1 VTAAFVYCYDLPHL
15 YSQDEQGVMA
25 AFASQAA
32 AALQEPR
39 ALTDPQAAFGVKT
52 TGSVPKL
59 QIIDAARPLVADM
72 HRATGDEQA
81 RGEIEAARAQR
92 QLETEQ
98 ARLTADRTS
107 LEADSRRV
115 AQAQVALA
123 AETERLAEARQ
134 ALTLEADQLAA
145 TRGKCETE
153 QALTAARRSESD
165 AAWPSRRA
173 TLVAS
178 TVIAALATAVL
189 GIGLGGHR
197 PAVSTTVYKPAAQVS
212 ATAVQKRPLP
222 APHQVIA
229 AGVVPPVAKAVVPH
243 TTSRILPPPKV
254 AYVVVVG
261 AFESSSAAEEVMHLA
276 QRKGYV
282 VHVVLQ
288 GAVFEV
294 MTAPMRTR
302 TQAEGVARGL
312 EAAGLHAQ
320 LKVWREQ

>member
-1 VTAAFVYCYDLPHL
+1 
-15 YSQDEQGVMA
+15 
-25 AFASQAA
+25 
-32 AALQEPR
+32 
-39 ALTDPQAAFGVKT
+39 
-52 TGSVPKL
+52 
-59 QIIDAARPLVADM
+59 M
-72 HRATGDEQA
+72 HRATGNEQA

-92 QLETEQ
+92 QLEAEQ
-98 ARLTADRTS
+98 ARLTTDPTS

-115 AQAQVALA
+115 AQAQAALA

-134 ALTLEADQLAA
+134 ALTLEANQLAA
-145 TRGKCETE
+145 ARGNLETERAHLVETQARLAAPEGQMVRVDVAAVETE
-153 QALTAARRSESD
+153 QARPAARRSESD
-165 AAWPSRRA
+165 AAWPSRWGRA

-189 GIGLGGHR
+189 GIGLKGHR

-222 APHQVIA
+222 APHQLIA
-229 AGVVPPVAKAVVPH
+229 AGVVPPAAKAVVPH

-261 AFESSSAAEEVMHLA
+261 AFESSSAAEEVKHLA

-282 VHVVLQ
+282 VHVVLH
-288 GAVFEV
+288 GAVSEV

-312 EAAGLHAQ
+312 EAAGLQAEV
-320 LKVWREQ
+320 KVWREQ